1 MMEEPRF
8 VQELRDQGKS
18 SEAELAIYLLNLIA
32 EMKENRQF
40 PFFMTNGPENKI
52 EEKHRFRWFVKK
64 LLEILEGNGLIQVI
78 KELPPE
84 KKYKLLEQALTNA
97 VAEALKD
104 TRLRNIE
111 ETLDDLRFGQKSIKS
126 KIFAEIAGMENEM
139 WEEGRRIRGLIESTK
154 EKVEQAIKKI
164 EEADE
169 KAEMRDY
176 FRNRL

>member
-1 MMEEPRF
+1 
-8 VQELRDQGKS
+8 
-18 SEAELAIYLLNLIA
+18 
-32 EMKENRQF
+32 
-40 PFFMTNGPENKI
+40 
-52 EEKHRFRWFVKK
+52 
-64 LLEILEGNGLIQVI
+64 LIQVI

-104 TRLRNIE
+104 TRLRNVE
-111 ETLDDLRFGQKSIKS
+111 ETLNSLSRGQESIKD